1 MTIIKTPWG
10 TKQNLVDGLPMLTK
24 EEEDILRQE
33 WRTPPE
39 FIEALQKISHYPIEL
54 DVAASNEN
62 TVAPYYFHKENSGL
76 CHKWITKEI
85 RHAFCNPG
93 FNDMWPWISHAD
105 GELIRLKL
113 DSYSILPDRV
123 KSFEIDILGLCA
135 PSTEWFSRAAKFAT
149 TIYLLSPRVQ
159 FLPPD
164 PRIVR
169 TSNSREN
176 ALFRF
181 SEKPGPVEIKVW
193 QWKE

>member
-24 EEEDILRQE
+24 DEEDILRQE

-62 TVAPYYFHKENSGL
+62 TVAPYYFHRENSGL
-76 CHKWITKEI
+76 ECTWITKEI

-93 FNDMWPWISHAD
+93 FNDMRPWVDKAIDEIMENQS
-105 GELIRLKL
+105 IRH
-113 DSYSILPDRV
+113 
-123 KSFEIDILGLCA
+123 EIDILGLCA

-181 SEKPGPVEIKVW
+181 TEKQKPVEIKVW
-193 QWKE
+193 EWKE